1 MTRILFWTKTLACN
15 SLHFFFF
22 LKGVGWMEMFL
33 EDFLLNYL
41 YIKGNREMPC
51 YIASQIKGSRKKRE
65 LHVMERY
72 FLQMA

>member
-1 MTRILFWTKTLACN
+1 
-15 SLHFFFF
+15 
-22 LKGVGWMEMFL
+22 MEMFL

-41 YIKGNREMPC
+41 YIKGNRVMPC